1 MKLTDNEVQEHILNS
16 YNEMLDESGP
26 VKIGRLEFYPSRILR
41 ECDPIAYR
49 CGLNDYENLL
59 ASND

>member
-1 MKLTDNEVQEHILNS
+1 
-16 YNEMLDESGP
+16 MLDESGP

-49 CGLNDYENLL
+49 CGLNDYENSL